1 LRGQSDGQY
10 GPRQPRATKLDDFKP
25 QLLDRLERAGQH
37 QLPATVLLRELR
49 ERGYDGGVTQL
60 KDYLRSIRPA
70 HVQAHLQL
78 RFAAI
83 AAQQQRANYIQGPK
97 VNKFVKQL
105 REIIGDVSV
114 HFGNRQCARAFRADR
129 GARFHRIRA

>member
-1 LRGQSDGQY
+1 
-10 GPRQPRATKLDDFKP
+10 
-25 QLLDRLERAGQH
+25 
-37 QLPATVLLRELR
+37 LR

-114 HFGNRQCARAFRADR
+114 HFGNRQCARAFALIEEHDFIGYGRDR
-129 GARFHRIRA
+129 GDVAPEIRAN

>member
-83 AAQQQRANYIQGPK
+83 AAQQQRANYNPRAESQQ
-97 VNKFVKQL
+97 VRQAASRDHRR
-105 REIIGDVSV
+105 RE
-114 HFGNRQCARAFRADR
+114 RAFWQSTMRSSFSR
-129 GARFHRIRA
+129 